1 MQYTR
6 LELLPQGISQGHA
19 TRGTAMLD
27 ALSRFELWGYRKL
40 HIGSRTCLFNARPGA
55 IRSVR
60 RCSSAKSRIQL
71 SALAHRL
78 PLVRLERLG
87 HGEFASRYCR
97 QHNVGNAAGTIMR
110 PWNSRRHASRVRL
123 FPFASLT
130 T

>member
-6 LELLPQGISQGHA
+6 LELLPHGISHGHA

-40 HIGSRTCLFNARPGA
+40 HIGSRTRLFNARPGT
-55 IRSVR
+55 IRSMR
-60 RCSSAKSRIQL
+60 RCSSTQMPN
-71 SALAHRL
+71 SAVRDGPSTAR
-78 PLVRLERLG
+78 VRLERLG

-97 QHNVGNAAGTIMR
+97 QHSGGKAASTIRR
-110 PWNSRRHASRVRL
+110 PWNSRRHASRVPL
-123 FPFASLT
+123 SPFASLT